1 MKGSKRTF
9 LVQAVIWLIIMISA
23 VIYLPNT
30 SQLIKEKGD
39 TSLPSAVKSEVAQ
52 KIQDNWGKGQDN
64 TRQVIVVFNNGN
76 EKITASQEKNIAKTV
91 EHFKKNKSTYHIKS
105 ILAPEDSSEAK
116 EQLLSKDK
124 TTELVQLTVDKK
136 QSVSQMTET
145 LTKQAKT
152 DGVKTYITGSDILED
167 DFSEEIEK
175 GLHKTEWITVVFI
188 FLVLMVVFRS
198 VITPI
203 VSLFSVGVSFITSL
217 SVVMNLVDKFN
228 FPLSN
233 FTQVF
238 MVVVLFGIG
247 TDYNILLFDQF
258 KEELNAGY
266 EKLEATKR
274 ALKTAGRTILYSGIS
289 VLIGFATLEL
299 AKFSIYKSAVGVS
312 IAVAVLLLVL
322 LTLNPFF
329 MVIFG
334 KYLFWPSKKFA
345 ETSQS
350 KLWHGIAKKSI
361 KYPLIALLT
370 VVIMAIPLFASYNS
384 QLNYDTLT
392 ELGDDIPAKKGF
404 KVVQKHFSEGT
415 AEPSTLYIK
424 SKNRLDNEDS
434 LQTIDSLAEK
444 LKKTKGVK
452 TVTSATRPGGSKIK
466 ELYVRNQ
473 LGTVTDGLKS
483 AISGTKSIGSGLNEA
498 SSQLSAGNINEGIAG
513 AKQLADGSTELKNG
527 SAQLS
532 LGANDLNNGIGTLSS
547 GTSGLA
553 EGLATLDSNKAAIQS
568 GVGTLNTGVSS
579 LNSGSAQITS
589 GLKQLESELSA
600 QSGNDVGEQQSQINE
615 LKESLQSLNE
625 AMNSLS
631 KSSDS
636 NDSLSKLNNT
646 SSLLTTS
653 SANIQTDANDLKNSL
668 NAALNNNNSS
678 LNVLSE
684 NDINNIISSINSK
697 SALSNEQQ
705 AALRSALQEQSKS
718 INTQISSAQSTNK
731 NNIATASTAAEKLE
745 NDMSAF
751 QQTGNALTEELS
763 NLKVFAEQMSN
774 LGALATNSI
783 KANTAS
789 ISALDKLSEAISG
802 TQQILMALRG
812 TKDQTGLV
820 SGSQQLTEGL
830 SQLNTGVS
838 DMQSQMHAYT
848 NGVSSA
854 SSGATAVNSGVA
866 EIKSGSQSLADNQSQ
881 LTSGIDN
888 LNAGQQ
894 TMYNSLKTTGGQVQS
909 LQEGLS
915 EASNG
920 TTQISSGLESANDY
934 LIGLKNSSA
943 ANTYYVPKNVLNG
956 KDYKSALDAYMSEN
970 KKATSLNIILDS
982 NPNSEKSMKKVSQ
995 LQSQVEGAL
1004 KGTGLASA
1012 VAAIGG
1018 QTSRTND
1025 TRAIASAD
1033 FIRTG
1038 IIMVVGILIAL
1049 IFITKSLLQPLY
1061 IMGTL
1066 LVSYIMA
1073 LSLTQIIS
1081 HIFLKQD
1088 MLSWTTPFF
1097 AFIMLL
1103 ALGVDYSIFL
1113 MMKYRDLQ
1121 KEVPSARDR
1130 ILRATGII
1138 GVVVLSA
1145 ALILGG
1151 TFAALIPSGVL
1162 TLIQVAITVIFGL
1175 IILIIVL
1182 PIVIPSMISLT
1193 YPIKSMKRH

>member
-23 VIYLPNT
+23 IIYLPNT

-91 EHFKKNKSTYHIKS
+91 DHFKKNKSTYHIKS
-105 ILAPEDSSEAK
+105 ILAPEDGAEAK

-361 KYPLIALLT
+361 KYPLIALFT

-424 SKNRLDNEDS
+424 SKNRLDNDDS

-483 AISGTKSIGSGLNEA
+483 AISGTKSIGNGLNEA
-498 SSQLSAGNINEGIAG
+498 SGQLSAGSINEGIAG
-513 AKQLADGSTELKNG
+513 AKQLADGSAELKNG

-532 LGANDLNNGIGTLSS
+532 SGANELNNGIGTLSS

-568 GVGTLNTGVSS
+568 GVGTLNTGVNS
-579 LNSGSAQITS
+579 LSTGSAQITS

-600 QSGNDVGEQQSQINE
+600 QSGNDAAAQQSQINE
-615 LKESLQSLNE
+615 LKESLQSLNG
-625 AMNSLS
+625 AMASLS
-631 KSSDS
+631 KGSD
-636 NDSLSKLNNT
+636 NKDSLSKLNNT
-646 SSLLTTS
+646 SSLLTTA
-653 SANIQTDANDLKNSL
+653 SANVQTDASDLKNSL
-668 NAALNNNNSS
+668 NAALNNNSS
-678 LNVLSE
+678 LNVLSD

-705 AALRSALQEQSKS
+705 AALRSALQAQSKS
-718 INTQISSAQSTNK
+718 INTQISAAQSANK
-731 NNIATASTAAEKLE
+731 NNITAASTAAQKLE

-751 QQTGNALTEELS
+751 QQTGNELTEELS
-763 NLKVFAEQMSN
+763 NLRTFAEQMSSIGT
-774 LGALATNSI
+774 LSASSI

-789 ISALDKLSEAISG
+789 IAALDKLSEAISG
-802 TQQILMALRG
+802 TQQILTALRG
-812 TKDQTGLV
+812 TKDQSGLV

-830 SQLNTGVS
+830 SQLNSGVS
-838 DMQSQMHAYT
+838 DMQSQMQQYT

-854 SSGATAVNSGVA
+854 SSGATALNNGIT

-881 LTSGIDN
+881 LTSGIDT
-888 LNAGQQ
+888 LNSGQQ
-894 TMYNSLKTTGGQVQS
+894 TMYNSLKATGGQVQS

-915 EASNG
+915 EASQG
-920 TTQISSGLESANDY
+920 TVQISSGLESANDY
-934 LIGLKNSSA
+934 LIGLKGSSA

-956 KDYKSALDAYMSEN
+956 KEYKSALDAYMSEN

-982 NPNSEKSMKKVSQ
+982 NPNSEKAMKKVSQ

-1025 TRAIASAD
+1025 TRTIASAD

-1121 KEVPSARDR
+1121 KEIPSARDR